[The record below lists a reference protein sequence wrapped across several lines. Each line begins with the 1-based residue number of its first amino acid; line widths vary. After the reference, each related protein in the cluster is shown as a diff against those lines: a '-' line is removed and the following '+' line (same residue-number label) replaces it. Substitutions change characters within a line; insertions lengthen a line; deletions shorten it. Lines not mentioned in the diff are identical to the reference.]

1 VMAAECSFYRG
12 EEEVEGRGGGRRP
25 HVDRGRGFDPDQ

>member
-12 EEEVEGRGGGRRP
+12 EEEVEGRGGRTAATCR
-25 HVDRGRGFDPDQ
+25 